1 MTVYCNIW
9 YNIFLKNLPINTTK
23 KCNTI
28 KFVKSRTKCSKT
40 KIAFKSILHLTSDW
54 NLLADVKVDFFFFP
68 FQLAL
73 TELCPDIFLFSKSL
87 KRAVLLEMTCPCEKN
102 MENWHSQE
110 LNKYT
115 LLAKVIEKNGWTVEL
130 FAIEVGARGHS
141 SKTGF

>member
-1 MTVYCNIW
+1 
-9 YNIFLKNLPINTTK
+9 
-23 KCNTI
+23 
-28 KFVKSRTKCSKT
+28 
-40 KIAFKSILHLTSDW
+40 
-54 NLLADVKVDFFFFP
+54 
-68 FQLAL
+68 
-73 TELCPDIFLFSKSL
+73 
-87 KRAVLLEMTCPCEKN
+87 